1 MVGIDGN
8 LELEGVVILR
18 LRRRIRFEDY
28 VILHLRL
35 GEGNACE
42 YAVYEQLPSNDFLK
56 FVFRKIDGYCGFL
69 VGRTGLGELAL
80 VGFESHIV

>member
-18 LRRRIRFEDY
+18 RRRRVRFEDN
-28 VILHLRL
+28 VVLHLRL
-35 GEGNACE
+35 GKCHSRE

-56 FVFRKIDGYCGFL
+56 FVFRKLDGYCGLL
-69 VGRTGLGELAL
+69 VGRTGLCELAL